1 MTETVTTTGITD
13 SSLSVLLETTSH
25 WFELTEMQVF
35 FVAMLFLFITL
46 LFLTHFSLNQKKN
59 GSIKKD
65 LNKLKKDLLIAN
77 STTIGMGQ
85 KIMDIEKKLLY
96 REQTSQLSGV
106 NNGIN
111 KDDRDSRVNSSPKDV
126 NSDARENGRVGEEFT
141 VSNEHY
147 VNDLASNQH
156 YKKPAKVTN
165 RSMGSKINNSASLS
179 LVNNKFLHNDELPS
193 DAVYEKSRLL
203 LSQGVDINDVVK
215 QSGLSF
221 SEVSLMQKLAK

>member
-1 MTETVTTTGITD
+1 MTETITSTGSTD
-13 SSLSVLLETTSH
+13 SSLNVLLETTSH
-25 WFELTEMQVF
+25 WLELTEMQVLFAVMF
-35 FVAMLFLFITL
+35 FLVITI
-46 LFLTHFSLNQKKN
+46 LFLTHFSLNQKKIAT
-59 GSIKKD
+59 IKKE

-111 KDDRDSRVNSSPKDV
+111 KNNHDSRVDSSPKNV
-126 NSDARENGRVGEEFT
+126 NSDVRENGRVGEEVT

-147 VNDLASNQH
+147 GDDLTSNQH
-156 YKKPAKVTN
+156 YKRPAQVTN
-165 RSMGSKINNSASLS
+165 RSIGSKINNSANLS
-179 LVNNKFLHNDELPS
+179 LVNKELLHNDELPS

-203 LSQGVDINDVVK
+203 LSQGVDIIDVVK